1 MRELWR
7 PVLQSATAGT
17 INRVFALAIRFV
29 TIPLLVRYLGNE
41 RYGMW
46 MTIASTTAY
55 ITLLDFGVVSAL
67 VNKLTTHFQRGRTA
81 RANAYIIATSA
92 LLWMVSLVG
101 AIIAIWFV
109 GRLDLAH
116 AFKLTSLAAV
126 SEVRATANVTILCAA
141 LQLSSSPLL
150 RVPYTMQRGYIT
162 EAYSALG
169 NILSV
174 AGIVTAVTAGFGLPF
189 LAGALMSGPV
199 IAALG
204 VGLHLSVRGQLQ
216 LRWIGA
222 RRWRAALGVL
232 KRSASDYVVMQV
244 CATLLSTLQFVV
256 LAAYRGAEA
265 VTPYA
270 LLGQALLALQIPL
283 AVLQQPLWTRLAALY
298 DLGQLAQI
306 RHIFVQYLWIALG
319 YAVFA
324 AAVIVFLSNPV
335 LQLVLKKQVVL
346 DLPLRIGFALSCG
359 LGLIAGGNLGSLLF
373 AIRLS
378 RSNAVL
384 SVTQLGLFLTAAS
397 ILTPRF
403 GGAGMVASVLLT
415 YLIAIPVLIR
425 TLTRNLAPARTVIAP
440 FRTGAATVVAR

>member
-17 INRVFALAIRFV
+17 INRVLALAIRFV

-81 RANAYIIATSA
+81 RANAYIIATSV
-92 LLWMVSLVG
+92 LLLMVSVVG
-101 AIIAIWFV
+101 AAVAVLLV

-116 AFKLTSLAAV
+116 VFRLTSLAAIQ
-126 SEVRATANVTILCAA
+126 EVRATARVTIVFAA

-150 RVPYTMQRGYIT
+150 RVPFTMQRGYIS
-162 EAYSALG
+162 EAYSAIG
-169 NILSV
+169 NILTLV
-174 AGIVTAVTAGFGLPF
+174 GIIAVVTAGLGLPF
-189 LAGALMSGPV
+189 LAAALMSAPV
-199 IAALG
+199 LAACG
-204 VGLHLSVRGQLQ
+204 VGLHLYVERTLQ
-216 LRWIGA
+216 IQWIGR
-222 RRWRAALGVL
+222 RRWRAAMAVL
-232 KRSASDYVVMQV
+232 RRSASDYVVMQV
-244 CATLLSTLQFVV
+244 CATLLSTLQFFL
-256 LAAYRGAEA
+256 LAAYQGAEA

-270 LLGQALLALQIPL
+270 LLSQALIALQIPL

-298 DLGQLAQI
+298 DTGQVAQI
-306 RHIFVQYLWIALG
+306 RRVFVQYLWIALVYG
-319 YAVFA
+319 LLAAV
-324 AAVIVFLSNPV
+324 VIVFLSNPV
-335 LQLVLKKQVVL
+335 LELVLKKQVVL
-346 DLPLRIGFALSCG
+346 DLPLRIGFALLCG

-373 AIRLS
+373 AMRLS

-384 SVTQLGLFLTAAS
+384 SITQLGLFLTFAC

-403 GGAGMVASVLLT
+403 GAAGMVSTVLLT
-415 YLIAIPVLIR
+415 YLVAIPMLVR
-425 TLTRNLAPARTVIAP
+425 TLTRSLSPTRSVPASFRRNPATLAAR
-440 FRTGAATVVAR
+440 